1 MVIKTASPGIVVNEV
16 DLTKG
21 TSDAITTNVGAF
33 AGPFAR
39 GPVGELTLVTSEV
52 ELQRIFGD
60 PTDENYEYWYTV
72 SNFLE
77 YGGVCYVIRTDDS
90 IGDSSGTFLQT
101 MKNATDDIEVDSV
114 DTPIYV
120 KNEDDFTENYFQTAS
135 APGKFVAQSPGTW
148 ANGLGIAVIDHGADY
163 QVALKSTDIVLE
175 TDGTASSVVSF
186 DPGVAAGDSIGE
198 YIKVV
203 AAADT
208 ATIVAG
214 DMVECWDGAAA
225 VARGIVMAV
234 SSDQYQIL
242 VVDGTF
248 AVNGTNTLT
257 PDLGL
262 GTTETAAITEL
273 YAQGEYKLYNRDKDL
288 QVSAI
293 WVPNSIAVATAAASY
308 NWPANPTPN
317 QKVTASAN
325 GLGPAGAGDTYVYS
339 PTLGQWIYK
348 HTPAEDQLITDGTN
362 VFKIQA
368 ADDWY
373 TQQEVFAG
381 LPWHRFAS
389 RPGTTQDARDRGCS
403 NDELNVIV
411 YDAAGNFTGSKGNTL
426 ETYFGVSK
434 LKGAVTQEGERNYY
448 IDVITD
454 RSAYIWANQTV
465 DAPTGG
471 YNSGLTTVG
480 TNIAADLNVEYIE
493 VKSYVLAHGVD
504 NFDASLGELQDAYN
518 KLTTENLPILDYILQ
533 GPSMSN
539 LDDSVAKANFL
550 ISVAEERRDCMVFLS
565 PPRYAAVNAA
575 TSAKATEDIVEWANE
590 LSSSSYAV
598 FDSGYK
604 YTYDRFNDQY
614 RYIPLNGD
622 IAGLLVFA
630 SLTAEPWYSPAGLSR
645 GQIRN
650 VVKLP
655 YNPSKKQRDQLY
667 TARVNPVVTF
677 PGEGTILFGDKTALG
692 YSSAFDRINVRR
704 LFLVIE
710 REIAK
715 ISRTTLFEFND
726 DTTRSLFKN
735 NVNPFLRDVQAKR
748 GMYDFLVV
756 CDSSNNTPEVIDRNE
771 FIADIYIK
779 PAKSINF
786 ITLNFIA
793 TKTGVSF
800 DESVALFRGN

>member
-39 GPVGELTLVTSEV
+39 GPVGVLQLVTTEV
-52 ELQRIFGD
+52 EFQRIFGD

-77 YGGVCYVIRTDDS
+77 YGGICYVIRTDDS
-90 IGDSSGTFLQT
+90 VGDSSGTFLQT
-101 MKNATDDIEVDSV
+101 MKNATDAIVTDPTDAPVYI
-114 DTPIYV
+114 
-120 KNEDDFTENYFQTAS
+120 KNEDDFIENYFQTAS

-148 ANGLGIAVIDHGADY
+148 GNGLAVAVIDHGADY
-163 QVALKSTDIVLE
+163 QISLKSTGVVLE
-175 TDGTASSVVSF
+175 TDGTASSATAF
-186 DPGVAAGDSIGE
+186 DSTVTAGDTIGE
-198 YIKVV
+198 YVKVV
-203 AAADT
+203 AAAGT
-208 ATIVAG
+208 ATIEAG
-214 DMVECWDGAAA
+214 DMVECWDGSAA
-225 VARGIVMAV
+225 VARGIVTAV
-234 SSDQYQIL
+234 DSDQYQIL

-248 AVNGTNTLT
+248 AADGTNTLT
-257 PDLGL
+257 PDLGV
-262 GTTETAAITEL
+262 GTTETAAISAL
-273 YAQGEYKLYNRDKDL
+273 YDQGEYKFYNSTKAL
-288 QVSAI
+288 VVSAI
-293 WVPNSIAVATAAASY
+293 WVPNSIPVATAAADY
-308 NWPANPTPN
+308 NWPANPRPN
-317 QKVTASAN
+317 QKVKASAN
-325 GLGPAGAGDTYVYS
+325 AQGPAGAGDTYVYS
-339 PTLGQWIYK
+339 PVLNEWVYDHK
-348 HTPAEDQLITDGTN
+348 PAEDDLITDGTN

-368 ADDWY
+368 AGDWY
-373 TQQEVFAG
+373 AQQEVFAG
-381 LPWHRFAS
+381 LPWSRFAS
-389 RPGTTQDARDRGCS
+389 RPGTTQDARDRGCA

-411 YDAAGNFTGSKGNTL
+411 YDAAGDLTGSKGNTL

-434 LKGAVTQEGERNYY
+434 LKGAKTQEGDRNYY
-448 IDVITD
+448 IDVIND
-454 RSAYIWANQTV
+454 RSGYLWANQTL

-471 YNSGLTTVG
+471 FNTDLTTVG
-480 TNIAADLNVEYIE
+480 TNIAADLNVQYIE
-493 VKSYVLAHGVD
+493 TKSYTLAHGVD
-504 NFDASLGELQDAYN
+504 NFDASLGELQEAYDM
-518 KLTTENLPILDYILQ
+518 LTTENLPELDYILQ

-550 ISVAEERRDCMVFLS
+550 IAVAEERRDCMVFLT

-575 TSAKATEDIVEWANE
+575 NSTKATEDIIEWAEE

-604 YTYDRFNDQY
+604 YSYDRFNDQY
-614 RYIPLNGD
+614 RYMPLNGD
-622 IAGLLVFA
+622 IAGLLVHSA
-630 SLTAEPWYSPAGLSR
+630 LTAEPWYSPAGLAR
-645 GQIRN
+645 GQVRN
-650 VVKLP
+650 VVKLA
-655 YNPSKKQRDQLY
+655 YNPSKKQRDLLY

-715 ISRTTLFEFND
+715 MSRTTLFEFND
-726 DTTRSLFKN
+726 ETTRSLFKN
-735 NVNPFLRDVQAKR
+735 NVNPYLRDVQAKR

-756 CDSSNNTPEVIDRNE
+756 CDNSNNTPEVIDRNE

-779 PAKSINF
+779 PSKSINF

-800 DESVALFRGN
+800 DESVAMFRGN